1 MSLHQISMLQLG
13 TNTRLCRQLLLIY
26 QEREGTCGG
35 RGFVGR
41 RGWDPPICA
50 ARGSSLSCWGVGW
63 KRCRRTW
70 ARPGRPLTGSH
81 HWAGELLWWGQSA
94 ELALGCP
101 TPREGFGTPHP
112 PAAPHPGVEEPVPT
126 CPHVPWTRV
135 HPGLDY
141 AHEHGDP
148 SPKAPGMLLLLH
160 PSALGGLQGQ
170 AQGSGDTA
178 GKTGMHGG
186 GGDITSGSVDSQ
198 EDMGTCEGSPGTCT
212 GLGRAHPAS
221 RCWGCRKGDT
231 VPICSVSPHS
241 GALDVPGAPAAPA
254 SPHGLGFT
262 PPSPALLSTPMW
274 RIRAR
279 SWGARSPI
287 TVCMY

>member
-1 MSLHQISMLQLG
+1 MSPQPAHLPQAEVELG
-13 TNTRLCRQLLLIY
+13 PCPCTRSPCYSSAPTRGSAGNCCSFIKNGK
-26 QEREGTCGG
+26 ERVVGEALWGDGAGT
-35 RGFVGR
+35 
-41 RGWDPPICA
+41 PPICA

-81 HWAGELLWWGQSA
+81 HWAGELPWWGQSA
-94 ELALGCP
+94 ELALWCP

-160 PSALGGLQGQ
+160 PSALGVCRGRHRALGTLQGR
-170 AQGSGDTA
+170 QG
-178 GKTGMHGG
+178 
-186 GGDITSGSVDSQ
+186 
-198 EDMGTCEGSPGTCT
+198 CT
-212 GLGRAHPAS
+212 GGVGTSQVALGTR
-221 RCWGCRKGDT
+221 RRT
-231 VPICSVSPHS
+231 
-241 GALDVPGAPAAPA
+241 
-254 SPHGLGFT
+254 
-262 PPSPALLSTPMW
+262 
-274 RIRAR
+274 
-279 SWGARSPI
+279 
-287 TVCMY
+287 